1 MHPADA
7 KLGRNNL
14 KLGWQILAHFG
25 HIEPKRANL
34 PTPMVSDAY
43 NDNMVSTQHTDGT
56 MHSVSLAQLMQRED
70 LIPGITGITAAQSD
84 LLPTPTT
91 SSSQRNSRG
100 TMLNET
106 KAAGVQLEQAIEF
119 AQGILP
125 REFQSWDEAPDRFKP
140 TLEKVTDLFPTPLS
154 RDYKDGSAQRVRN
167 GKIQTDSLALALF
180 SSGEVEVSSIVE
192 WGKFEPAIR
201 RWEETVGR
209 KAPSPTNP
217 DGKQGR
223 HRLSSKFTEW
233 MMGLPDGWV
242 TDVGLKRPEELKVC
256 GNGVVPQQAYLA
268 LQILVGDKVGEIF
281 GK

>member
-1 MHPADA
+1 MRTPVGSEAEGGSIHPEDA
-7 KLGRNNL
+7 KIGRNTL

-56 MHSVSLAQLMQRED
+56 MHSVSLAQLMQRDD
-70 LIPGITGITAAQSD
+70 LP
-84 LLPTPTT
+84 P
-91 SSSQRNSRG
+91 
-100 TMLNET
+100 
-106 KAAGVQLEQAIEF
+106 
-119 AQGILP
+119 
-125 REFQSWDEAPDRFKP
+125 
-140 TLEKVTDLFPTPLS
+140 KVVDLFPTPLS
-154 RDYKDGSAQRVRN
+154 RDHKDGSAQRVRN

-180 SSGEVEVSSIVE
+180 SSGEVEVSSVVE

-209 KAPSPTNP
+209 EAPRPTNP
-217 DGKQGR
+217 DGKEGK
-223 HRLSSKFTEW
+223 HRLSTKFTEW

-242 TDVGLKRPEELKVC
+242 TDAGLKRPEELKAC